1 MRLMIHQTCPKNHH
15 VNADDQVKKRL
26 GQGKTTA
33 AGLDA
38 VPTHLSV
45 GNMSGREWMVK
56 VSFVVSAG
64 LLAAAFGDPVT
75 VRA

>member
-1 MRLMIHQTCPKNHH
+1 
-15 VNADDQVKKRL
+15 
-26 GQGKTTA
+26 
-33 AGLDA
+33 
-38 VPTHLSV
+38 
-45 GNMSGREWMVK
+45 MSGREWVVQ